1 MPERNVWEIFSTE
14 CPGVSEA
21 YMKLSQAIT
30 AHGSLDEKTRLLI
43 LIGIYSTTRDPVAL
57 HHFVGLALKAG
68 IPKKQIEAAALMAFN
83 TGVTNAELSIP
94 LIEEMFKK

>member
-1 MPERNVWEIFSTE
+1 MPERNVWEVFSTE